1 MTATGSGK
9 GAGVEMNL
17 MDLLDAIGIKLGVL
31 VAGFAGGLLRA
42 LSRKSFTVREVFV
55 SPICGALA
63 AAYLT
68 TPVLHYFYKIG
79 WPLPEDPVA
88 TTLAA
93 AFLVGTSAMWISD
106 LVFLAL
112 GRWVESKRT

>member
-1 MTATGSGK
+1 MHLT
-9 GAGVEMNL
+9 
-17 MDLLDAIGIKLGVL
+17 DILDAIGIKLGVL
-31 VAGFAGGLLRA
+31 IAGFAGGLLRA
-42 LSRKSFTVREVFV
+42 LSRKSFTVREVLV

-88 TTLAA
+88 TMLAA

-106 LVFLAL
+106 LLIEAL
-112 GRWVESKRT
+112 QRWVRGGKSA

>member
-1 MTATGSGK
+1 MHIT
-9 GAGVEMNL
+9 
-17 MDLLDAIGIKLGVL
+17 DILDAIGIRLGVL
-31 VAGFAGGLLRA
+31 IAGFAGGLLRA
-42 LSRKSFTVREVFV
+42 LSRKSFTIREVVV

-88 TTLAA
+88 TMLAA

-106 LVFLAL
+106 LVIDAA
-112 GRWVESKRT
+112 GRWLKGSGSA

>member
-1 MTATGSGK
+1 MHFT
-9 GAGVEMNL
+9 
-17 MDLLDAIGIKLGVL
+17 DILDAIGIKLGVL
-31 VAGFAGGLLRA
+31 IAGFAGGLLRA
-42 LSRKSFTVREVFV
+42 LSRQSFTVREVFV

-88 TTLAA
+88 TMHAA
-93 AFLVGTSAMWISD
+93 AFLTGASAMWISD
-106 LVFLAL
+106 LLIQAL
-112 GRWVESKRT
+112 SRWINNRRSAS